1 MLAWLTKSWLACSSL
16 ARALSP
22 PASIALPTDTMKFSP
37 VVLDF
42 IETGGL
48 VSSESRS
55 DKNVSGTTEISRR
68 QTHLAGTS
76 LLRGELSL
84 SSSLN
89 LAACWSGKLSGENMF
104 LEPAAIKLN
113 EQLLPNFAL
122 IDSIY

>member
-22 PASIALPTDTMKFSP
+22 PASIARPTDTMKFSP

-42 IETGGL
+42 IDTGGL

-55 DKNVSGTTEISRR
+55 DKNVAELERSMS
-68 QTHLAGTS
+68 QPHQSTHLAGTS
-76 LLRGELSL
+76 LPREEWGL

-89 LAACWSGKLSGENMF
+89 LAACWSGKLSGGSRF
-104 LEPAAIKLN
+104 LEPADIKSLN
-113 EQLLPNFAL
+113 NSDETLL
-122 IDSIY
+122 

>member
-1 MLAWLTKSWLACSSL
+1 MLARLTKSWLACRSL

-22 PASIALPTDTMKFSP
+22 PASIARPTDTMKLSP

-89 LAACWSGKLSGENMF
+89 LAACWSGRLSGGNRF
-104 LEPAAIKLN
+104 LEPAAIRIN
-113 EQLLPNFAL
+113 EEL
-122 IDSIY
+122 